1 MNLNHL
7 RHLVALAE
15 HQSFRKAADVLCLTQ
30 PAISRSIQALEE
42 ELDVKLIDRD
52 GKRNTLTAYGQQ
64 VVASAKRII
73 FETNE
78 LQRGVTLL
86 KEGALGAI
94 SIGFGPTP
102 AAMLM
107 APFLAQIATFTP
119 RVQVNVCRGSVGL
132 LTQAL
137 RNETIDIIAIDLR
150 ALTAFKDLLIEP
162 LTPVRGGFICR
173 AGHPLMAHAD
183 VKLANLLKY
192 PVVSTPLSDE
202 ISRNLAIELGAEAHP
217 SRMMTISSEDISS
230 LLDVVEA
237 TDAVFFGIFATAKSR
252 IAAGKLRVL
261 EVQPHTQRMG
271 QYALVT
277 RAGRSESPPLD
288 LFRQYAHAH
297 FHE

>member
-15 HQSFRKAADVLCLTQ
+15 HQSFRKAADTLCLTQ
-30 PAISRSIQALEE
+30 PAVSRSIQALEE

-107 APFLAQIATFTP
+107 APFLTRIATSNP
-119 RVQVNVCRGSVGL
+119 QVQVNVCRGSVSL

-137 RNETIDIIAIDLR
+137 RNETLDIIAIDLR
-150 ALTAFKDLLIEP
+150 ALTAFEDLLIEP
-162 LTPVRGGFICR
+162 LTPLQGGFICR
-173 AGHPLMAHAD
+173 AGHPLLAHAAID
-183 VKLANLLKY
+183 LAMLRRY

-202 ISRNLAIELGAEAHP
+202 ISRNLAMELGAEAHP
-217 SRMMTISSEDISS
+217 SRMMTISSEDING

-237 TDAVFFGIFATAKSR
+237 TDAIFFGIFATAKTR
-252 IAAGKLRVL
+252 IAAGKLRVI

-277 RAGRSESPPLD
+277 MAGRSESPPLE
-288 LFRQYAHAH
+288 LFRHFVRTH